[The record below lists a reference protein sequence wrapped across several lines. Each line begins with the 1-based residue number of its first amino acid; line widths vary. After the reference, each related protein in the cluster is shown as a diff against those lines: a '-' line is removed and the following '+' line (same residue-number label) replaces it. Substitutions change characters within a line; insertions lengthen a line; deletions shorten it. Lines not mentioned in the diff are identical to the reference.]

1 MADMVRQVVVVGGG
15 TAGWLAAATLAA
27 RRPELAVTLVEA
39 PDIAPLG
46 VGEGSWPTL
55 RETLAAIGIAEA
67 EFLCECDAAFKQ
79 GSRFDGWRD
88 GTPGDSYLH
97 PFTAPPPEPMG
108 ELLAAWQ
115 AAGEALPFA
124 TAMTAQAATCARH
137 LAPRQRA
144 MPDYA
149 GALTYGYHLDAGKFA
164 ALLARHATTRLGVRR
179 IAGRVVAVEGD
190 AERIRALRLADGTA
204 LAGDLFLDCSGAG
217 ALLIGGHCGVD
228 WVDRSD
234 VSFNDRAL
242 ALQVPV
248 APGSPVAAQTVGT
261 AHAAGWLWDIALPT
275 RRGIGCVYSS
285 RFMGDED
292 AEAVL
297 RAYVAHHLP
306 EADQAALVPR
316 RLTFATGHRAR
327 FWAGNCVAMG
337 QAAGFIEPLEASAIV
352 MIELSL
358 RALVDAL
365 PLSAVTM
372 PIAAARFNEL
382 FAYRWGRIVEFLKLH
397 YLLSQRQEPYWLAQR
412 AAETVPARLA
422 ENLQL
427 WRDRAPLPGDFPQV
441 VSSSPTTAP

>member
-149 GALTYGYHLDAGKFA
+149 GALT
-164 ALLARHATTRLGVRR
+164 
-179 IAGRVVAVEGD
+179 
-190 AERIRALRLADGTA
+190 
-204 LAGDLFLDCSGAG
+204 
-217 ALLIGGHCGVD
+217 
-228 WVDRSD
+228 
-234 VSFNDRAL
+234 
-242 ALQVPV
+242 
-248 APGSPVAAQTVGT
+248 
-261 AHAAGWLWDIALPT
+261 
-275 RRGIGCVYSS
+275 
-285 RFMGDED
+285 
-292 AEAVL
+292 EAVL
-297 RAYVAHHLP
+297 LGTVAYRHGRRIEWDAANLKITNAP
-306 EADQAALVPR
+306 EAAKWL
-316 RLTFATGHRAR
+316 HK
-327 FWAGNCVAMG
+327 
-337 QAAGFIEPLEASAIV
+337 E
-352 MIELSL
+352 
-358 RALVDAL
+358 
-365 PLSAVTM
+365 
-372 PIAAARFNEL
+372 
-382 FAYRWGRIVEFLKLH
+382 YRKGWVL
-397 YLLSQRQEPYWLAQR
+397 
-412 AAETVPARLA
+412 
-422 ENLQL
+422 
-427 WRDRAPLPGDFPQV
+427 
-441 VSSSPTTAP
+441 